1 MWPQLHVFDNDVIKR
16 VAMSKGQ
23 QPMTGIMVCMRWTN
37 SLAANLGEFVPKRC
51 ESNVTV
57 VVSEK
62 MSQWSFKPNYCQFI
76 SDTVQFRRVSPFD
89 EFWVVILTIQ
99 TDILSRKFAN
109 QFWGVLLAFPMVHLW
124 QKKPDSHETTWRLGM
139 KRMLSKYWQ
148 NKTSKLPNCI
158 CAQCS
163 FWNKNDGYS
172 GIKTRVNKYSTIVKF
187 VVLGSIRLETA
198 QICCQNY
205 FMPSFVFS
213 NLVAMCLFP
222 AFKADPWHHLGRPAQ
237 KSNEK

>member
-1 MWPQLHVFDNDVIKR
+1 
-16 VAMSKGQ
+16 
-23 QPMTGIMVCMRWTN
+23 
-37 SLAANLGEFVPKRC
+37 
-51 ESNVTV
+51 
-57 VVSEK
+57 
-62 MSQWSFKPNYCQFI
+62 
-76 SDTVQFRRVSPFD
+76 
-89 EFWVVILTIQ
+89 
-99 TDILSRKFAN
+99 
-109 QFWGVLLAFPMVHLW
+109 
-124 QKKPDSHETTWRLGM
+124 M

-163 FWNKNDGYS
+163 VWNKNDGYS

-187 VVLGSIRLETA
+187 LVLGSIRLETA

-222 AFKADPWHHLGRPAQ
+222 ALNWLIPGTKTWADQPKNPTREKSLGKINPFRIQ
-237 KSNEK
+237 KYPNKWGWVKTLVPSEPQNSW